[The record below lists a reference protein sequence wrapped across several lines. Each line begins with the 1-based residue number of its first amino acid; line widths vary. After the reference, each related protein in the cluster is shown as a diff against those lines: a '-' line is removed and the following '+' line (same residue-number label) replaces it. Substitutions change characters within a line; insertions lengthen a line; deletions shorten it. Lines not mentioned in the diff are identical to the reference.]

1 VGQGT
6 TFTVALP
13 AGRSAS
19 LPADAGATAHKP
31 GDPTRQAYVLE
42 ALRWLPDP
50 VAAGHDIA
58 PVNDVQAASAAPE
71 TIPVSSSPTT
81 TPTCASTL
89 AAF

>member
-1 VGQGT
+1 M
-6 TFTVALP
+6 ALP